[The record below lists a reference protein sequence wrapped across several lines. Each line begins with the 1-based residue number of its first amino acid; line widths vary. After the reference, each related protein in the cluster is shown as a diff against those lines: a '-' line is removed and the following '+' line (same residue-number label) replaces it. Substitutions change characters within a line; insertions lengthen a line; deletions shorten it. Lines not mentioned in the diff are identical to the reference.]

1 MAQIKSLIANRDF
14 YEAMNIVDTIDWR
27 RVRSAS
33 MLGMVSEIY
42 KVNRRYD
49 DARDILIM
57 MYNRN
62 PELRTTVYAL
72 CEISIKL
79 GSITDAVKYL
89 KEYMRLAKGDSGV
102 YILQYKLYRS
112 QGVGLGECIELLKK
126 LKAVE
131 YDERWA
137 YELAYLYHLDGQEK
151 KCVEECDELIVWFG
165 RGRYVTKAMELKM
178 EHAALTEDQQRKYE
192 KSEGKRVS
200 DESLEEDSESNDLEE
215 TEVRL
220 GDEVRENRPRREIKK
235 EQKKTVPFKPRTPK
249 EEPVKEETAEEE
261 TEKEEPAEEEAVREE
276 PLAEATEKDESAE
289 EETKEEKAEEVRT
302 EEAKSEPVPE
312 DEARFENAK
321 PDPIAEKPLIE
332 NDSPMPIEIKKVD
345 VSNQPTRRIP
355 HREILN
361 QINIDDIE
369 VKPFNTG
376 VNGTVNLQEEIRKN
390 LAEFA
395 KRTGQPI
402 REKEERIPEPEE
414 LVKEEKVDTDI
425 EVEPVEVPEEK
436 TGDIHETEEIPE
448 EKSAEA
454 GKSAESL
461 EVKAESEETEEAV
474 DVEEPAQEERK
485 AETRKRPAAKEIRR
499 RYEPEDDADY
509 KEESIRENDRPKE
522 IKSITARLPQLKK
535 AKPKYKAPSPKEVK
549 GFSEEEKEIFADF
562 LAMHELPELIKDALN
577 NIEMT
582 GNRGNVII
590 TGNEESARIRLAGA
604 LANDLRETNPDFM
617 GKIAK
622 IKSEL
627 LNKKDIRKAIRSL
640 DTGALLIER
649 AGDLSEDSLNVIK
662 EMLENQDTSIVLFLE
677 DARLTMKKTL
687 TSHSWME
694 DYFNVSINIP
704 TYTNDDL
711 VFHAREY
718 ARQKEYTI
726 DDMGVLALYTRIDE
740 MQTADHSVN
749 INEVEKIVDSAIKH
763 ADRRTPGH
771 LIDLIV
777 GKRYDDNDLV
787 VLREKDFIV

>member
-1 MAQIKSLIANRDF
+1 MDRYEYKVRVAQIKSLIASKDF

-49 DARDILIM
+49 DAKGILMM

-79 GSITDAVKYL
+79 GEITDAVKYL

-151 KCVEECDELIVWFG
+151 NCIDECDELIVWFG
-165 RGRYVTKAMELKM
+165 RGKYVTKAMELKM
-178 EHAALTEDQQRKYE
+178 EHVSLTEDQQRKYNQSGAKLRSNGE
-192 KSEGKRVS
+192 
-200 DESLEEDSESNDLEE
+200 LEENGDENDLEE
-215 TEVRL
+215 AELRL
-220 GDEVRENRPRREIKK
+220 GDEVRDTKPHKLQKAEKVQVRERVK
-235 EQKKTVPFKPRTPK
+235 EAEPA
-249 EEPVKEETAEEE
+249 EEIEETAEEIAEE
-261 TEKEEPAEEEAVREE
+261 TEPETETEVN
-276 PLAEATEKDESAE
+276 AEAEARA
-289 EETKEEKAEEVRT
+289 KAEVE
-302 EEAKSEPVPE
+302 S
-312 DEARFENAK
+312 EARFEDAK
-321 PDPIAEKPLIE
+321 PEPLPEKAPVKSDP
-332 NDSPMPIEIKKVD
+332 SMSIEIKSVD
-345 VSNQPTRRIP
+345 VSDQPTKRIP
-355 HREILN
+355 HQEILN
-361 QINIDDIE
+361 RINIDEIE
-369 VKPFNTG
+369 IKPFNTG
-376 VNGTVNLQEEIRKN
+376 VYSTVNLQDEIRKN

-402 REKEERIPEPEE
+402 HEKEERIIPFETEE
-414 LVKEEKVDTDI
+414 RKR
-425 EVEPVEVPEEK
+425 PVSEAKKTAEY
-436 TGDIHETEEIPE
+436 TGDITAEMTGELPGDI
-448 EKSAEA
+448 SAEMTGELPGDITAEMTGELPGDITAEMTAEDELPKIAA
-454 GKSAESL
+454 GK
-461 EVKAESEETEEAV
+461 T
-474 DVEEPAQEERK
+474 AQSK
-485 AETRKRPAAKEIRR
+485 QFKR
-499 RYEPEDDADY
+499 RYEQD
-509 KEESIRENDRPKE
+509 EEVEFEERSIRENDRPKE
-522 IKSITARLPQLKK
+522 IKAESQKARKVKKSRKNDDAEIK
-535 AKPKYKAPSPKEVK
+535 AKKKYKAPQPKEVT
-549 GFSEEEKEIFADF
+549 GFTDEEKEIFADF
-562 LAMHELPELIKDALN
+562 LAMHELPELIKSALD
-577 NIEMT
+577 NIEMV

-590 TGNEESARIRLAGA
+590 TGNEESARVRLAGA
-604 LANDLRETNPDFM
+604 LANDLRETNPDFL

-622 IKSEL
+622 IKSDL
-627 LNKKDIRKAIRSL
+627 LNKKDIKKAIRSL

-649 AGDLSEDSLNVIK
+649 AGDLSEKSLETIK
-662 EMLENQDTSIVLFLE
+662 EMLDNQDTNIVLFLE

-687 TSHSWME
+687 ASHEWME
-694 DYFNVSINIP
+694 DFFNVNINIP

-718 ARQKEYTI
+718 ARQREYAI

-749 INEVEKIVDSAIKH
+749 INEVEKIVDSAINH

-777 GKRYDDNDLV
+777 GKRYDDNDLI
-787 VLREKDFIV
+787 VLREKDFSI